1 MSVNQI
7 CDNLW
12 LGNLEAANTLQD
24 SLTLTHMLSVGA
36 YPTTVN
42 PKIKQMKIDIE
53 DREDE
58 DLIKHVFEAVKFIK
72 EALESQGTILVH
84 C

>member
-1 MSVNQI
+1 
-7 CDNLW
+7 
-12 LGNLEAANTLQD
+12 
-24 SLTLTHMLSVGA
+24 MLSVGA